1 MTFFILTICLYMIL
15 KTCNYKHTM
24 FLCCFRPKEVSEN
37 LTASDDIRTIY
48 KFRKCLAKGG
58 CSDVW
63 EAKDRRSGKIVA
75 IKKTNNTEDS
85 YYMAR
90 EYEVMRLIDSEHVVK
105 PDDFIESGKN
115 SFMVMKKYHTTL
127 FDDILKTPLTSG
139 ELKRVAKQIAL
150 GLKAIH
156 DAGYVHR
163 DIKPENILLDT
174 YGTCVITDLGL
185 AEKEESMTTREIA
198 GSPSYISPE
207 VAEGYALRDK
217 ARLTIGK
224 PVDIYALGLV
234 LYVCLARELPIP
246 PVRTTKEIIR
256 NALRVKLAPFID
268 ELDVSD
274 VLKDFLHRMT
284 DRNPSTRAT
293 IDEVLAH
300 KFLT

>member
-1 MTFFILTICLYMIL
+1 
-15 KTCNYKHTM
+15 M

-48 KFRKCLAKGG
+48 KFRKCLANGG

-90 EYEVMRLIDSEHVVK
+90 EYAVMRLIDSAHVAK
-105 PDDFIESGKN
+105 PVDFIESGKN
-115 SFMVMKKYHTTL
+115 SFMVMKRYHTTL
-127 FDDILKTPLTSG
+127 FDDILKTPFTSG
-139 ELKRVAKQIAL
+139 ELKRAAKQIAL

-174 YGTCVITDLGL
+174 YGTCVIADLGL
-185 AEKEESMTTREIA
+185 VEKEESMTTRHIA

-224 PVDIYALGLV
+224 PVDIYAFALV
-234 LYVCLARELPIP
+234 LYVCLTRELPNP
-246 PVRTTKEIIR
+246 PAGTTKGIVR
-256 NALRVKLAPFID
+256 NALRLDMTSFIN
-268 ELDVSD
+268 ELYVNDD
-274 VLKDFLHRMT
+274 LKDLLRGMT
-284 DRNPSTRAT
+284 DRNPVSRMT

-300 KFLT
+300 KFLL